1 MWDIV
6 YVIPSIRYHGTLL
19 EDTIG
24 VNSVTKRHFCR
35 HQVHSSSCDMRN
47 EDIINATTTWMKQ
60 AKSTVSLVIEA
71 ALKLYSHTVS
81 VFAGR

>member
-1 MWDIV
+1 
-6 YVIPSIRYHGTLL
+6 
-19 EDTIG
+19 
-24 VNSVTKRHFCR
+24 
-35 HQVHSSSCDMRN
+35 MRN